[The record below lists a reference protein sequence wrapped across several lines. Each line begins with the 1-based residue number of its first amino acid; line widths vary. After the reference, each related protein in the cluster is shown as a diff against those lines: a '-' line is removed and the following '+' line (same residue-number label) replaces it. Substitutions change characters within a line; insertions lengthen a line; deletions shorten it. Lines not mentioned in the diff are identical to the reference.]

1 MQPLYVIITA
11 GGSGVRMNS
20 PLPKQFLELRGKP
33 ILLHSISVF
42 LRYAPQINVILV
54 LPQGQQEFWKGLCRK
69 HNFFPT
75 IDVVDGG
82 PTRFH
87 SVKNGLKKVPDNAL
101 VAIHDGVRPLVS
113 LQTIQQ
119 AFHIAQRFGNAI
131 PAIGINESVRQVEGA
146 FSKIIS
152 RDKMRIIQTPQCFQA
167 AKIKDAYNVNYMET
181 FTDDASVLERIGE
194 RIYLTEG
201 NRENIK
207 ITSPQDLFVA
217 DALMNYLEA
226 LQAQ

>member
-54 LPQGQQEFWKGLCRK
+54 LPQGQQEFWQELCRK
-69 HNFFPT
+69 HNFFPS

-152 RDKMRIIQTPQCFQA
+152 RDQMRIIQTPQCFQA

-207 ITSPQDLFVA
+207 ITSPQDLFLA

-226 LQAQ
+226 VQA

>member
-1 MQPLYVIITA
+1 
-11 GGSGVRMNS
+11 MNS

-54 LPQGQQEFWKGLCRK
+54 LPQGQQEFWQELCRK
-69 HNFFPT
+69 HNFFPS

-152 RDKMRIIQTPQCFQA
+152 RDQMRIIQTPQCFQA

-207 ITSPQDLFVA
+207 ITSPQDLFLA

-226 LQAQ
+226 VQA